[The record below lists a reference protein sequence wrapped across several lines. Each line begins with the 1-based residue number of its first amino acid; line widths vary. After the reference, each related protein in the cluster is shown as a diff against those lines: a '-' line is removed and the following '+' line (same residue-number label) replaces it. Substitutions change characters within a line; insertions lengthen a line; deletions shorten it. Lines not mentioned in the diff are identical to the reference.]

1 MADPVT
7 GTEPE
12 SGSGTASGTEP
23 ESGSRSASGTGA
35 ASGSGSEPES
45 ASGTGTASAS
55 GSRSASGAGTTSGS
69 GSEPESGSRSAS
81 GTGAGSGTASRA
93 VSAQAPVAVRH
104 VEEAMGTVF
113 SFDVRGGKPAA
124 VRAALAEAVA
134 GLHRADEVF
143 STYRDGSEISR
154 LARGELTVE
163 ACAPE
168 VAEVLELAAEAER
181 VSDGWFSTR
190 YGGRLDPTGIVK
202 GWAVERAARR
212 ISAVVAGASG
222 VSVNGGGDVQLLGTP
237 GAARPWRVGVSD
249 PLRPG
254 GLAAVVSAAGA
265 AELAVATSGSAERGA
280 HVVDPRTGRSAV
292 TDLLSVT
299 VVAPRLTW
307 ADCWA
312 TAAFAMGARDGLR
325 WLESLPG
332 VEGLLITA
340 GDEVRCTGGLAAWLG

>member
-1 MADPVT
+1 
-7 GTEPE
+7 
-12 SGSGTASGTEP
+12 
-23 ESGSRSASGTGA
+23 
-35 ASGSGSEPES
+35 
-45 ASGTGTASAS
+45 
-55 GSRSASGAGTTSGS
+55 
-69 GSEPESGSRSAS
+69 
-81 GTGAGSGTASRA
+81 
-93 VSAQAPVAVRH
+93 
-104 VEEAMGTVF
+104 MGTVF
-113 SFDVRGGKPAA
+113 SFDVRGGEPSA
-124 VRAALAEAVA
+124 VRAALDEAVA
-134 GLHRADEVF
+134 GLRRADEVF
-143 STYRDGSEISR
+143 STYRDDSHVSR
-154 LARGELTVE
+154 LARDEVTVD

-181 VSDGWFSTR
+181 VSEGWFSTR
-190 YGGRLDPTGIVK
+190 YRGRLDPTGIVK

-212 ISAVVAGASG
+212 LASAGATG
-222 VSVNGGGDVQLLGTP
+222 VSLNGGGDVQLLGTP
-237 GAARPWRVGVSD
+237 GSGRPWRVGVSD

-312 TAAFAMGARDGLR
+312 TAAFAMGSREGLR

>member
-1 MADPVT
+1 
-7 GTEPE
+7 
-12 SGSGTASGTEP
+12 
-23 ESGSRSASGTGA
+23 
-35 ASGSGSEPES
+35 
-45 ASGTGTASAS
+45 
-55 GSRSASGAGTTSGS
+55 
-69 GSEPESGSRSAS
+69 
-81 GTGAGSGTASRA
+81 
-93 VSAQAPVAVRH
+93 
-104 VEEAMGTVF
+104 MGTVF
-113 SFDVRGGKPAA
+113 SFDVRGGEPAA
-124 VRAALAEAVA
+124 VRAALDEAVA
-134 GLHRADEVF
+134 GLRRADEVF
-143 STYRDGSEISR
+143 STYREDSQVSR
-154 LARGELTVE
+154 LARDELAVE

-168 VAEVLELAAEAER
+168 VAEVLGLAAEAER
-181 VSDGWFSTR
+181 VSEGWFSTR
-190 YGGRLDPTGIVK
+190 YRGRLDPTGIVK

-212 ISAVVAGASG
+212 LAAAGATG
-222 VSVNGGGDVQLLGTP
+222 VSLNGGGDVQVLGTP
-237 GAARPWRVGVSD
+237 GSGRPWRVGVSD

-265 AELAVATSGSAERGA
+265 TELAVATSGSAERGA

-312 TAAFAMGARDGLR
+312 TAAFAMGSREGLR

>member
-1 MADPVT
+1 
-7 GTEPE
+7 
-12 SGSGTASGTEP
+12 
-23 ESGSRSASGTGA
+23 
-35 ASGSGSEPES
+35 
-45 ASGTGTASAS
+45 
-55 GSRSASGAGTTSGS
+55 
-69 GSEPESGSRSAS
+69 
-81 GTGAGSGTASRA
+81 
-93 VSAQAPVAVRH
+93 
-104 VEEAMGTVF
+104 MGTVF
-113 SFDVRGGKPAA
+113 SFDVRGGEPPA
-124 VRAALAEAVA
+124 VREALDEAVA

-143 STYRDGSEISR
+143 STYREDSEVSR
-154 LARGELTVE
+154 LARGELTVA

-181 VSDGWFSTR
+181 VSEGWFSTR
-190 YGGRLDPTGIVK
+190 YEGRLDPTGIVK

-212 ISAVVAGASG
+212 IAAAGARG
-222 VSVNGGGDVQLLGTP
+222 VSVNGGGDVQLLGAP
-237 GAARPWRVGVSD
+237 GTRRPWRVGVSD

-292 TDLLSVT
+292 TDLVSVT

-312 TAAFAMGARDGLR
+312 TAAFARGSREGLR

-340 GDEVRCTGGLAAWLG
+340 GDEVRCTGGLAARLG

>member
-1 MADPVT
+1 
-7 GTEPE
+7 
-12 SGSGTASGTEP
+12 
-23 ESGSRSASGTGA
+23 
-35 ASGSGSEPES
+35 
-45 ASGTGTASAS
+45 
-55 GSRSASGAGTTSGS
+55 
-69 GSEPESGSRSAS
+69 
-81 GTGAGSGTASRA
+81 
-93 VSAQAPVAVRH
+93 
-104 VEEAMGTVF
+104 MGTVF
-113 SFDVRGGKPAA
+113 SFDVRGGEPTA
-124 VRAALAEAVA
+124 VRAALDEAVA

-143 STYRDGSEISR
+143 STYRDDSQLSR
-154 LARGELTVE
+154 LARDEVTVD

-190 YGGRLDPTGIVK
+190 YRGRLDPTGIVK

-212 ISAVVAGASG
+212 IAAAGATG
-222 VSVNGGGDVQLLGTP
+222 VSLNGGGDVQLLGSP
-237 GAARPWRVGVSD
+237 GARRPWRVGVSD

-299 VVAPRLTW
+299 VVAPSLTW

-312 TAAFAMGARDGLR
+312 TAAFAMGSREGLG